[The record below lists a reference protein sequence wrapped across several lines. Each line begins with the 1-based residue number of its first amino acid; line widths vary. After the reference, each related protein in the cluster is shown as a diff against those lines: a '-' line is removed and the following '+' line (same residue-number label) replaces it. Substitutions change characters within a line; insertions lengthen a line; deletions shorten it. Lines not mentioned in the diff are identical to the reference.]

1 MEAIKLEE
9 LKISASKLAEK
20 YEQEY
25 GGCTQCVLAAIKET
39 IGGISDE
46 VFKAGTG
53 LAGGIG
59 LSGNSCGALTGGVM
73 ALSCYLGRD
82 YDQFPDPDCERINS
96 YRLAAR
102 LQQKFE
108 EEYGT
113 SLCQGIQTKIMG
125 RSFNLWDPKD
135 KEAFLEAGGHDDKCP
150 LVCEKAA
157 AFVIDILNEE
167 NLI

>member
-1 MEAIKLEE
+1 MEAKKLEE
-9 LKISASKLAEK
+9 LKIRASGLAEK
-20 YEQEY
+20 YEREY
-25 GGCTQCVLAAIKET
+25 GGCTQCVLAAIMET
-39 IGGISDE
+39 LGGISDE

-82 YDQFPDPDCERINS
+82 YEHFADPDRERINS
-96 YRLAAR
+96 YHLAAR

-113 SLCQGIQTKIMG
+113 SVCQGIQTKIMG

-135 KEAFLEAGGHDDKCP
+135 NEAFLDAGGHRDKCP
-150 LVCEKAA
+150 SVCARAA

-167 NLI
+167 DLI